1 METVRWQNP
10 YPDMVVVVVGIRC
23 DGGGEVGDIVALAF
37 VDDGNWS
44 VRTTTTDHGVIA
56 DRNRIDDGT
65 HSPTRMIKECVL

>member
-10 YPDMVVVVVGIRC
+10 YPDMVVVGVGIRC
-23 DGGGEVGDIVALAF
+23 DGDIVAF